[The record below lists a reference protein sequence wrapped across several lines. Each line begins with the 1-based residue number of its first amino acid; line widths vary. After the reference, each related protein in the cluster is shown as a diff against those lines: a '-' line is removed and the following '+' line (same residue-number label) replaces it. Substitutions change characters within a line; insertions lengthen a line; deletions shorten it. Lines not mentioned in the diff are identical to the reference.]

1 MTIRTATGKE
11 LGCDM
16 AVESMDPERL
26 YIHLTDKTLMEAMAI
41 FIQPSELPI
50 EGWPQ
55 YKAIDSI
62 YAAPSGTNLTLKK
75 G

>member
-1 MTIRTATGKE
+1 MTIKTATGKE

-16 AVESMDPERL
+16 AVESMD
-26 YIHLTDKTLMEAMAI
+26 LTDKTLMEAMML
-41 FIQPSELPI
+41 FVQPSELPI

>member
-1 MTIRTATGKE
+1 MTIKTATGKE

-16 AVESMDPERL
+16 CVESTDPERL
-26 YIHLTDKTLMEAMAI
+26 YIHLTDKTLMEALKI
-41 FIQPSELPI
+41 FVQPSELPLD
-50 EGWPQ
+50 GWPQ
-55 YKAIDSI
+55 YSAIDSI

>member
-1 MTIRTATGKE
+1 
-11 LGCDM
+11 M
-16 AVESMDPERL
+16 AVESMNPERL
-26 YIHLTDKTLMEAMAI
+26 YIHLTDKTLMETMML
-41 FIQPSELPI
+41 FVQPSELPI

-55 YKAIDSI
+55 YMAIDSI